1 MDKNVE
7 ILLQTEAEVNKK
19 VNAAIKRKNEQ
30 LQSIKKEADIA
41 LKEYKRMQEI
51 EYKKKLDEVSP
62 WIRWISFVDV
72 KKISPN
78 FILSVIDKW
87 KNKGWYPSDVIL
99 KKGDIFEKGFL
110 NIYLFFY

>member
-1 MDKNVE
+1 MLNSDFSFELLAQDDQSRLIKN
-7 ILLQTEAEVNKK
+7 ICKAEN
-19 VNAAIKRKNEQ
+19 
-30 LQSIKKEADIA
+30 
-41 LKEYKRMQEI
+41 
-51 EYKKKLDEVSP
+51 
-62 WIRWISFVDV
+62 VDV

-110 NIYLFFY
+110 NIYKIYQV